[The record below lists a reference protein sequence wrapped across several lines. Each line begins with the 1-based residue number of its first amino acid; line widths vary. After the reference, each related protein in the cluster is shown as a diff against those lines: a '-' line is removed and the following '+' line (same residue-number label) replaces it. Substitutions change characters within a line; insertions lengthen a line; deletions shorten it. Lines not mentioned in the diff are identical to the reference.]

1 MGSASELFFK
11 ILVAQDGA
19 SDQLGENCLESGQI
33 DEVACRQN
41 IAPPDVDQ
49 IAYRLEHKEG
59 YADGQQDMSGRERLQ
74 ACRLEHRIERINAKV
89 GVFEVTKRGQID
101 DNAKRRQARSEEH
114 TSELQSLM
122 RNSYAVF

>member
-1 MGSASELFFK
+1 MAHAFPTLLSSG
-11 ILVAQDGA
+11 
-19 SDQLGENCLESGQI
+19 LESVHI
-33 DEVACRQN
+33 DKVAGRQN

-74 ACRLEHRIERINAKV
+74 TCRLEHRIERINAKV

-101 DNAKRRQARSEEH
+101 DNAKRKQAFSRTRLDRPVNRYCH
-114 TSELQSLM
+114 CI
-122 RNSYAVF
+122 VP

>member
-33 DEVACRQN
+33 DKVACRQN

-59 YADGQQDMSGRERLQ
+59 YADGQQDMSGRDRLQ
-74 ACRLEHRIERINAKV
+74 TCRQIGSASGRTRCVSTCRFRWSPEH
-89 GVFEVTKRGQID
+89 
-101 DNAKRRQARSEEH
+101 
-114 TSELQSLM
+114 
-122 RNSYAVF
+122 